1 MDIRNVMMVRQKTL
15 VILSVLLL
23 APLVG
28 AVDNSNVPESDIRD
42 IAASNWY
49 SIEPSETSPS
59 ALKSLDYEIHLP
71 IGSFD
76 PLQDEMPKSRL
87 DDSFDYRQTGMAV
100 VQLWHHTGDDLYNL
114 VENHDV
120 FVLDNLGSSTWLVRL
135 STPSDLSNL
144 QSDDSVRWAGP
155 MMPGWRVSENI
166 DAYTDYISAVPAVDL
181 KTEAL
186 EILSIDLVKMG
197 ADEAWCGKHL
207 CEAKGDVD
215 LESLAGMAE
224 SFGLKKRMNCD

>member
-76 PLQDEMPKSRL
+76 PLEDEIPKSRL
-87 DDSFDYRQTGMAV
+87 DDSFDYRQLGMAV
-100 VQLWHHTGDDLYNL
+100 VQLLYHTVDDLLIL
-114 VENHDV
+114 VENNCV
-120 FVLDNLGSSTWLVRL
+120 FVLENLVRF
-135 STPSDLSNL
+135 T
-144 QSDDSVRWAGP
+144 
-155 MMPGWRVSENI
+155 
-166 DAYTDYISAVPAVDL
+166 
-181 KTEAL
+181 
-186 EILSIDLVKMG
+186 
-197 ADEAWCGKHL
+197 
-207 CEAKGDVD
+207 
-215 LESLAGMAE
+215 
-224 SFGLKKRMNCD
+224 